1 MTNESLQFNKRPWTF
16 DFKLENF
23 QCLQFAN
30 GILIEILSGVSSS
43 QKMHSAA
50 SETQFFAINYIF
62 GVLIARQILKILNAL
77 V

>member
-1 MTNESLQFNKRPWTF
+1 MSKMTNESLQFNKRPWTF

-30 GILIEILSGVSSS
+30 GILIEISSS
-43 QKMHSAA
+43 QKMYSAA

-62 GVLIARQILKILNAL
+62 GVLIARHILEILKVL

>member
-43 QKMHSAA
+43 QKMYSAQ
-50 SETQFFAINYIF
+50 SFAINYIF
-62 GVLIARQILKILNAL
+62 GVLIARQILEILKML